1 MTNFYNKHCED
12 YYKKYPS
19 VYDFFMSSKQRIKAL
34 KIFKTG
40 STVIMYAAY
49 IILLVFLGGTRDLR
63 IIKAVA
69 VPAFVFL
76 LVTAVRKGINAP
88 RPYEKYPIKPVLPK
102 ATKGKSCPSRHT
114 ACAVV
119 IAIACFYVNVPVGVI
134 LLVLAALIAVSR
146 PLMGV
151 HFPLDVIFGA
161 VMAVIPAVIGFYLI
175 P

>member
-1 MTNFYNKHCED
+1 MTKFYKNHCED
-12 YYKKYPS
+12 YFKKYPS
-19 VYDFFMSSKQRIKAL
+19 VYDYFTSSESRIKAL

-49 IILLVFLGGTRDLR
+49 IILLAFLVINRDMR
-63 IIKAVA
+63 IIKALA

-76 LVTAVRKGINAP
+76 LVTVVRKGINAP

-119 IAIACFYVNVPVGVI
+119 IAVACLYVNVPVGI
-134 LLVLAALIAVSR
+134 ALLMLATLIAVSR

-151 HFPLDVIFGA
+151 HFPLDVVFGA
-161 VMAVIPAVIGFYLI
+161 VLAVIPAVIGFYII